1 MIVRA
6 GDFLQKGL
14 HVGDVKIKDAVGA
27 RADDAEIGV
36 AQHDRVGGAPF
47 VAGKQAGV
55 DVVEVGLERRVQSVF
70 PAFERGQ
77 DRDVVGGERM
87 FAWSEGIAEL
97 AEIHELR
104 DL

>member
-6 GDFLQKGL
+6 GDFLQKGV
-14 HVGDVKIKDAVGA
+14 HVGDVKIKDAIGA
-27 RADDAEIGV
+27 RANDAEIGV

-55 DVVEVGLERRVQSVF
+55 
-70 PAFERGQ
+70 GQ

-87 FAWSEGIAEL
+87 FARSEGIAEL